1 MSCRPLRCPPN
12 SVLAAEAPP
21 DAFGIA
27 IGRHATVDSIISVT
41 RLIPCAGAQYVT
53 PAEKNMLLCEAAAN
67 GKLMKEYGIISRK
80 PRALGYVAAGL
91 AVLGGRFPSNSV
103 RTFNCKAAAGAFD
116 VANPTADQL
125 GMWLTRLC
133 KLNSLLASGA
143 PKPAA
148 IDATNATELA
158 SAVALPAAYQPAKPD
173 PEPEPNPDPGPELAA
188 APPVLSVSEQLAA
201 KRDRQAPAHPLAFCC
216 LPPTLS
222 DSTPPARTPCCRL
235 STLTSTVQT

>member
-1 MSCRPLRCPPN
+1 M
-12 SVLAAEAPP
+12 
-21 DAFGIA
+21 
-27 IGRHATVDSIISVT
+27 
-41 RLIPCAGAQYVT
+41 
-53 PAEKNMLLCEAAAN
+53 
-67 GKLMKEYGIISRK
+67 
-80 PRALGYVAAGL
+80 
-91 AVLGGRFPSNSV
+91 

-216 LPPTLS
+216 LPPTLA

>member
-1 MSCRPLRCPPN
+1 MGG
-12 SVLAAEAPP
+12 APP

-133 KLNSLLASGA
+133 KLNSLLGHRERRS
-143 PKPAA
+143 
-148 IDATNATELA
+148 
-158 SAVALPAAYQPAKPD
+158 
-173 PEPEPNPDPGPELAA
+173 
-188 APPVLSVSEQLAA
+188 
-201 KRDRQAPAHPLAFCC
+201 
-216 LPPTLS
+216 LPPLTRLTPQNWPPPLHYLPRTSLPSLIPSPSLS
-222 DSTPPARTPCCRL
+222 PSPSSLPRHPCFLCRSSLRPSATARRPPTHLPFAACRL
-235 STLTSTVQT
+235 P

>member
-27 IGRHATVDSIISVT
+27 TGRHATVDWIISVT

-91 AVLGGRFPSNSV
+91 DALGGRF
-103 RTFNCKAAAGAFD
+103 RF
-116 VANPTADQL
+116 
-125 GMWLTRLC
+125 
-133 KLNSLLASGA
+133 
-143 PKPAA
+143 KPPLV
-148 IDATNATELA
+148 IT
-158 SAVALPAAYQPAKPD
+158 
-173 PEPEPNPDPGPELAA
+173 PE
-188 APPVLSVSEQLAA
+188 
-201 KRDRQAPAHPLAFCC
+201 
-216 LPPTLS
+216 
-222 DSTPPARTPCCRL
+222 
-235 STLTSTVQT
+235 TVQAGPVGRHVTTRF